1 MARHCGPPTDG
12 GPLMLQWFVDS
23 PLLTIFFCV
32 GVGSLL
38 GKIKFGPV
46 SFGPA
51 GALFVAL
58 ALSAIEP
65 KVALPPIVTSLSLCV
80 FCYMVGIAAG
90 PSFVNAL
97 RSGWQPVVVSVL
109 AIVAMAAAA
118 LGVGSWFGLD
128 IGTVAGAFAGAGTA
142 TAALGAVQQ
151 QLAAGG
157 PIPPEPAI
165 GYAVAYPITVL
176 LTILCCSYLISAG
189 RRKPTAEDRKK
200 LAPIA
205 VRTLELVGDP
215 ALTVRGLS
223 DRYQAVVSRLTRG
236 GTTVVAHDE
245 EALADGDLLTITAR
259 EDEVQ
264 RMIGDL
270 GRPAQEE
277 PWMDRSDIDFR
288 RITLSNSSYVGR
300 ELVDLRLDEKYD
312 AVVSRVRR
320 GDVDIIATP
329 DLVLASGDRLRVTA
343 PREQLAAI
351 TKELGDS
358 ERTAGDINP
367 VGLGLGLTLGLLAAF
382 IEIPLPGGGTLVL
395 GTATA
400 PLILGVVLG
409 ALGRTGPIIWALPGN
424 VANTLNQYSLLVFL
438 VAVGTGAGSGLITAL
453 TADWFPLVT
462 LGLAISAAHAL
473 ICVIGLR
480 TVLKYGTARS
490 LGGLTGSQLNPAPY
504 AFAIGKVPDQR
515 VAIGYAVLFP
525 VSMIVKVL
533 LAQLMVVYF

>member
-1 MARHCGPPTDG
+1 
-12 GPLMLQWFVDS
+12 
-23 PLLTIFFCV
+23 
-32 GVGSLL
+32 
-38 GKIKFGPV
+38 
-46 SFGPA
+46 
-51 GALFVAL
+51 
-58 ALSAIEP
+58 
-65 KVALPPIVTSLSLCV
+65 
-80 FCYMVGIAAG
+80 
-90 PSFVNAL
+90 
-97 RSGWQPVVVSVL
+97 
-109 AIVAMAAAA
+109 
-118 LGVGSWFGLD
+118 
-128 IGTVAGAFAGAGTA
+128 
-142 TAALGAVQQ
+142 
-151 QLAAGG
+151 
-157 PIPPEPAI
+157 
-165 GYAVAYPITVL
+165 
-176 LTILCCSYLISAG
+176 
-189 RRKPTAEDRKK
+189 
-200 LAPIA
+200 
-205 VRTLELVGDP
+205 
-215 ALTVRGLS
+215 
-223 DRYQAVVSRLTRG
+223 
-236 GTTVVAHDE
+236 
-245 EALADGDLLTITAR
+245 
-259 EDEVQ
+259 
-264 RMIGDL
+264 
-270 GRPAQEE
+270 
-277 PWMDRSDIDFR
+277 MDRSDIDFR

-453 TADWFPLVT
+453 AADWFPLVT